1 MRLGDP
7 SVDLVTAL
15 AIETF
20 PPDLATLQRGRD
32 FAAWLGLLQKQ
43 HSSLG
48 GKNTLAF
55 ANKML
60 HKWIERLERKRNKT
74 ILQSIL

>member
-1 MRLGDP
+1 VG
-7 SVDLVTAL
+7 LVTEL
-15 AIETF
+15 AIYTF
-20 PPDLATLQRGRD
+20 PPDLATPQRDRD

-43 HSSLG
+43 HLSLG

-60 HKWIERLERKRNKT
+60 HD
-74 ILQSIL
+74 

>member
-1 MRLGDP
+1 VRLGDP
-7 SVDLVTAL
+7 SVGLVTEL
-15 AIETF
+15 AIYTF
-20 PPDLATLQRGRD
+20 PPDLATPQRDRD

-43 HSSLG
+43 HLSLG

-60 HKWIERLERKRNKT
+60 HD
-74 ILQSIL
+74 